1 MEVEHVFVLE
11 ADVAAEV
18 LAHDALP
25 GREKRLVEGL
35 LELLCQVYVLELA
48 RSGHSL
54 LHELDRLEAHIY
66 PRKDK
71 N

>member
-1 MEVEHVFVLE
+1 MFVLE

-35 LELLCQVYVLELA
+35 LELFCQVHILELA
-48 RSGHSL
+48 RAGHSL

-66 PRKDK
+66 PRKDRD
-71 N
+71 